1 MKKLLAVLVVLF
13 ASSGAF
19 ACPLCKDSVANREG
33 DSGPLKTN
41 YNSNGENISGG
52 INKSIYLMFAGLF
65 GTLGMIGTVVFKSIR
80 QTPLAPPPADRAFPV
95 KTNDP
100 PTSPK
105 NS

>member
-1 MKKLLAVLVVLF
+1 MKRLISIVVVLV

-52 INKSIYLMFAGLF
+52 INQSIYLMFAGLF
-65 GTLGMIGTVVFKSIR
+65 GTLGMIGTVVFKSVR
-80 QTPLAPPPADRAFPV
+80 HTPNAPPPAKGAFPV
-95 KTNDP
+95 KTDDP
-100 PTSPK
+100 LTSPK